1 MMPWYSGSL
10 AASTQNKV
18 GRVQIRPEQHTGGSR
33 WRVSTHR
40 WMALKNNHFYFYQ
53 KEGWVGWPLLQ
64 NLYCSDKAR
73 TSGRMDYLN
82 GMGLLGGNKEG
93 IEISLVSNT
102 KYALVSNMK
111 NRCFGVQYEMHQIH
125 FDGRWEAIT
134 DQSIANQFKCFCH
147 FNFVQ
152 I

>member
-1 MMPWYSGSL
+1 MLRKFSRLNREQSWPSPDKAGTTYWGEQMKGFHTQMDSL
-10 AASTQNKV
+10 GKQ
-18 GRVQIRPEQHTGGSR
+18 P
-33 WRVSTHR
+33 
-40 WMALKNNHFYFYQ
+40 LLFYFFTK

-82 GMGLLGGNKEG
+82 GMGLLRGNKEG